1 MEILSPTS
9 KNFFHQNQIYL
20 LFIDQKKKKK
30 TSMFF
35 SCFILCFILCIK
47 MKSGKPYFGKAG
59 NPILEKRE
67 TLFWKSGKPYFGKVL
82 TFADNNVYNCF

>member
-1 MEILSPTS
+1 M
-9 KNFFHQNQIYL
+9 FY
-20 LFIDQKKKKK
+20 
-30 TSMFF
+30 SMFYSMYKDEKRETLF
-35 SCFILCFILCIK
+35 W
-47 MKSGKPYFGKAG
+47 KSGKPYFGKAG